1 MAIIIRPIIEG
12 DYEDILVGWW
22 KDWGWDPPAKDFLP
36 DNGLNGIMVLDD
48 EMPVCAGFLY
58 ITNSAVGWV
67 EWIISNKN
75 YIGNAPLRKTAI
87 SMLVSVLTDAA
98 KKAGCKYC
106 YALLKHEGLIETYKM
121 HGYIKGDQYT
131 CEMIKVL

>member
-22 KDWGWDPPAKDFLP
+22 KDWGWEPPAKAFLP

-48 EMPVCAGFLY
+48 EIPVCAGFLY

-67 EWIISNKN
+67 EWIVSNKN

-87 SMLVSVLTDAA
+87 SMLVSVLTDSA
-98 KKAGCKYC
+98 KKG
-106 YALLKHEGLIETYKM
+106 
-121 HGYIKGDQYT
+121 
-131 CEMIKVL
+131 